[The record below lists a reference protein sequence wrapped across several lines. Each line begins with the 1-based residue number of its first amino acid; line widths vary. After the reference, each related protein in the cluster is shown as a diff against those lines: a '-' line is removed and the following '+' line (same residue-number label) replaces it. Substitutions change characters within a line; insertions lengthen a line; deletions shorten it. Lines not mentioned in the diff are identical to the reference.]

1 MASLCHS
8 LNIWLK
14 VLIVNTPPTLLQCF
28 SSQMYEA
35 FSMAHLPSSASAKV
49 IKWHRQKMVTDSRDR
64 ERKSI
69 TFCWQI
75 LLFDMTFCKVLPQ
88 PSHHSSSHRFPNQ
101 LSVSSDMTKLVGVGG
116 VVAGQILFFPS
127 IECQVVY
134 WLLVF
139 WLASLWANLTA
150 GRWIVLN
157 DESVCFQKVFSFLL
171 NLKDGR
177 AGGKNPLQNEGDVQ
191 EESEMPERS
200 QAATVLTVLKILKLQ
215 SCDFPLRIIFVFSLH
230 PLSLSHLPP
239 PFILSFCLCFHLF
252 PTWSP
257 LPLLDYYSPF
267 PSSPSFFLPSCVSYH
282 PNFFFILNLIFLLS
296 FSHLQ
301 WLIFPSLSLLLIM
314 FVLFLTCCLH
324 LCHLT
329 FSLFKVATNYMRNGE
344 N

>member
-101 LSVSSDMTKLVGVGG
+101 LSVSSDMTKLVGG

-200 QAATVLTVLKILKLQ
+200 
-215 SCDFPLRIIFVFSLH
+215 
-230 PLSLSHLPP
+230 
-239 PFILSFCLCFHLF
+239 
-252 PTWSP
+252 
-257 LPLLDYYSPF
+257 
-267 PSSPSFFLPSCVSYH
+267 
-282 PNFFFILNLIFLLS
+282 
-296 FSHLQ
+296 
-301 WLIFPSLSLLLIM
+301 
-314 FVLFLTCCLH
+314 
-324 LCHLT
+324 
-329 FSLFKVATNYMRNGE
+329 
-344 N
+344 